1 MHVAQSISVPTPL
14 WRKLCCVMQDENGR
28 RPHAYNRDDAAS
40 LVQIAH
46 KINEQASNKVDV
58 DEVQLLHSAHGKPAL
73 VHAPMP

>member
-1 MHVAQSISVPTPL
+1 
-14 WRKLCCVMQDENGR
+14 MQDENGR

-58 DEVQLLHSAHGKPAL
+58 DEVQLPHSACGKPAL
-73 VHAPMP
+73 CMHQCLD